1 LSAPGSEPGSEPE
14 SVTPPRRAAPS
25 APGTAELLHELL
37 RESPQSNGPG
47 DKMLLSDLLERFQRR
62 AFGVFLLIAVLPS
75 FIPVAFGI
83 GAISGGLAILCGV
96 QLMLGFER
104 PWLPKFARNFSLPRR
119 AVSAFARRSESL
131 FRRLEKVIKPRQAQ
145 FTQRKADVFTGFII
159 ILMGVALTLP
169 VPLTNFLFAVPLSI
183 LAFAMIERD
192 GKVIAISWV
201 LCTVVLVS
209 FAIGAHYLSSTFVD
223 LLKAWF

>member
-1 LSAPGSEPGSEPE
+1 
-14 SVTPPRRAAPS
+14 VTPPRRAAPS